1 MAFKFKGQYL
11 WSLLLLILGQVT
23 SFSANVLSSFI
34 CLSLL
39 LSLSNLTV
47 AIHFH
52 HLRLNRVNVCPDED
66 VVGGWK
72 LWYSVPGK
80 GLTISHFCIL
90 SKSNHI
96 FILKFLLSLRH
107 HQHQPPHTPSS
118 ISTMDQ
124 PASHRNPVASLLTL
138 GSWDLNQTMKNH
150 LLNSFRF
157 QYYGPTGEWS
167 KSSPREYLNLLLLL
181 VVWVVELPER
191 GFICYWGYAKRCFCR
206 SVWTDKAN
214 DRIMATF
221 ESSPAAAAAWCV
233 NMWVAL
239 NGRGSVLTT
248 TTILNE
254 EWLVKGEFSG
264 L

>member
-1 MAFKFKGQYL
+1 MAFQFKGQYL

-23 SFSANVLSSFI
+23 SFSVNVLPSFI

-39 LSLSNLTV
+39 LSLSDLVV
-47 AIHFH
+47 AIHCH
-52 HLRLNRVNVCPDED
+52 HLRLNRVNVCPHED

-80 GLTISHFCIL
+80 GLTISHFCPL

-96 FILKFLLSLRH
+96 FILKFLFSLRH

-157 QYYGPTGEWS
+157 QYYGPTDEWS
-167 KSSPREYLNLLLLL
+167 KSSPREYLNLLLLLL

-214 DRIMATF
+214 ERIMATSAP
-221 ESSPAAAAAWCV
+221 SSP
-233 NMWVAL
+233 L
-239 NGRGSVLTT
+239 LLLPGRHVWICGL
-248 TTILNE
+248 LWMAE
-254 EWLVKGEFSG
+254 EVC
-264 L
+264 

>member
-1 MAFKFKGQYL
+1 MIPPPPHS
-11 WSLLLLILGQVT
+11 WSSHVIQCQRSAIIHLSVSP
-23 SFSANVLSSFI
+23 SFPVQLNSGHPLPS
-34 CLSLL
+34 
-39 LSLSNLTV
+39 LTV
-47 AIHFH
+47 KSCECVSRWGRSGWP
-52 HLRLNRVNVCPDED
+52 L
-66 VVGGWK
+66 GGWK

-80 GLTISHFCIL
+80 GLTISHFCPL

-214 DRIMATF
+214 ERIMATF
-221 ESSPAAAAAWCV
+221 ESSPAAAAAWSACV